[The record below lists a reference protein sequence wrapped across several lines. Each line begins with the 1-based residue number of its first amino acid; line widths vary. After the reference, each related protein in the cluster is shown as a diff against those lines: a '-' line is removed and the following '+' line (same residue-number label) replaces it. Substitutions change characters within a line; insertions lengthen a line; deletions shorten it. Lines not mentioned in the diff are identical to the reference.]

1 MAITIGQR
9 LGSYEVLSLLGRGGM
24 GEVYRARD
32 TKLKRE
38 VAIKVLPD
46 AFTRDAERVARF
58 ELEAEVLASLNHP
71 RIAAIY
77 DLADSAERRRL
88 SWIAAGILLLVVAAS
103 VLVAFIHFREP
114 VNEDQSIR
122 FVITAPDNATV
133 FGVPPAISP
142 DGKRL
147 AFVATSGGKTQLWIR
162 PLDSVTAQPLPGTD
176 NADYPFWSPDS
187 RSIAFADGG
196 KLKKIDLPAVM
207 RGGAWNNDGV
217 IIFGITAAGLYRVS
231 SSGGAAVPLTTIEPG
246 EISHR
251 GPSFLPDGRHFLFL
265 ETAKRI
271 IYVSSLDNT
280 KDRKLL
286 RNSAST
292 AAYAAPAYVLFAQE
306 GTLMAQRL
314 DVDKLQLTGEA
325 FPVADHVGIYNTTN
339 GAFSVSG
346 LGVIAYSFGSTG
358 GRQLSWLD
366 RTGKVIEKVG
376 PFMAYADLALSPDQ
390 KRAAVQLFDNDLW
403 VVDLIRGIPSRFTFN
418 PSTEDYPVWSPDGA
432 RALFNF
438 NPSGPADI
446 YWRASSGAG
455 AGELV
460 LKSST
465 TKNPWDWSRDGRF
478 ILYEDLSPQTRSD
491 LWVLPLFAD

>member
-1 MAITIGQR
+1 MALVLGQK

-58 ELEAEVLASLNHP
+58 QIEAEVLASLNHP

-88 SWIAAGILLLVVAAS
+88 SWIAAGILLLVVADS
-103 VLVAFIHFREP
+103 VLVAVIHFREP

-196 KLKKIDLPAVM
+196 KLKKIDIPGGPAQTLCDIPGVM

-251 GPSFLPDGRHFLFL
+251 GPSFLPD
-265 ETAKRI
+265 
-271 IYVSSLDNT
+271 
-280 KDRKLL
+280 
-286 RNSAST
+286 
-292 AAYAAPAYVLFAQE
+292 
-306 GTLMAQRL
+306 
-314 DVDKLQLTGEA
+314 
-325 FPVADHVGIYNTTN
+325 VGIYNTTN

-376 PFMAYADLALSPDQ
+376 PFMAYADLALSP
-390 KRAAVQLFDNDLW
+390 
-403 VVDLIRGIPSRFTFN
+403 IRSGLPFN
-418 PSTEDYPVWSPDGA
+418 
-432 RALFNF
+432 
-438 NPSGPADI
+438 
-446 YWRASSGAG
+446 SSIMTCG
-455 AGELV
+455 
-460 LKSST
+460 SWT
-465 TKNPWDWSRDGRF
+465 
-478 ILYEDLSPQTRSD
+478 
-491 LWVLPLFAD
+491 